1 MNILLVNPN
10 SDIWNAPKQI
20 PLGIAYL
27 ASTLEQDGHKVT
39 ILDMNINKNID
50 SEIKK
55 DPDLVG
61 FTATTPAIKKVW
73 RLAEQVK
80 TASQAKI
87 VIGGPHPSALPYES
101 IEKTGVDVVVV
112 GEGEETLKE
121 ICGRV
126 ESKRSLAGV
135 KGIFYKENGRVSD
148 NGPRPLIQDID
159 SLPFP
164 AFHLFNLKEYGN
176 AQPIKDYKKDARSF
190 YIFTSRGCPYG
201 CIFCSKALYGRT
213 FRPRTP
219 ENVLAEWQILV
230 EDYKA
235 TEIGM
240 QDDIFNLDKKR
251 ALKICSMIKKNGL
264 DIPWLTCNG
273 IRTNHTDYELLA
285 EMKKAG
291 CYRVGYG
298 VENGSQRVLDFLQK
312 SQTLEQVEMAFK
324 VTKKVGLESMGF
336 FMIGNPT
343 ETEETIDQTIE
354 FAIKL
359 NPDIAHFTISAPFPG
374 TQLRKLI
381 EENGKLL
388 ITDWDQYGI
397 LEGKAFF
404 EYGELTSKTVERKWH
419 QAYRRF
425 YLRPRRVMGEL
436 VKLNNWKN
444 LPMIAKSSMR
454 FFVKSS
460 DEKEAPFEKVPVTL
474 EN

>member
-1 MNILLVNPN
+1 MNVLLVNPS
-10 SDIWNAPKQI
+10 SDIWNAPTQI
-20 PLGIAYL
+20 PLGLAYL
-27 ASTLEQDGHKVT
+27 ASTLEKDGHKVT
-39 ILDMNINKNID
+39 ILDMNINKDID
-50 SEIKK
+50 SEITKA
-55 DPDLVG
+55 PCLIG

-80 TASQAKI
+80 ATSQAKI
-87 VIGGPHPSALPYES
+87 VVGGPHPSALPLES
-101 IEKTGVDVVVV
+101 IAKVGIDVVVV

-121 ICGRV
+121 ICARIDA
-126 ESKRSLAGV
+126 KKSLEGV
-135 KGIFYKENGRVSD
+135 KGCVCKENGRIID
-148 NGPRPLIQDID
+148 NGPRQLIKDID

-164 AFHLFNLKEYGN
+164 AFHLFDLEKYGN

-201 CIFCSKALYGRT
+201 CLFCSKALYGRT
-213 FRPRTP
+213 FRPRSP
-219 ENVLAEWQILV
+219 ENVLTEWRMLV
-230 EDYKA
+230 NEYKA

-240 QDDIFNLDKKR
+240 QDDIFNFNKAR
-251 ALKICSMIKKNGL
+251 ALKICSMIKEEGL
-264 DIPWLTCNG
+264 DVPWITCNG
-273 IRTNHTDYELLA
+273 IRTNHTDYELLMA
-285 EMKKAG
+285 MKKAG
-291 CYRVGYG
+291 CHRVGYG

-312 SQTLEQVEMAFK
+312 SQTLQQVENAFK

-374 TQLRKLI
+374 TKLRNLI
-381 EENGKLL
+381 EENGHLL

-404 EYGELTSKTVERKWH
+404 EYGELKSKIVERKWH

-436 VKLNNWKN
+436 VKLNNWRN
-444 LPMIAKSSMR
+444 LPMITKSSMR
-454 FFVKSS
+454 FFVKGS
-460 DEKEAPFEKVPVTL
+460 DGKEASVEELPVL